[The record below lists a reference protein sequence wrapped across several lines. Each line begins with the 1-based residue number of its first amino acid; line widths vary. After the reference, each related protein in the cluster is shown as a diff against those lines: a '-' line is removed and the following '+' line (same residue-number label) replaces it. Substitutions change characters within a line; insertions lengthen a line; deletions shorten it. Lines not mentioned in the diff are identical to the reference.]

1 MLLSTVDI
9 QNSIQPDVA
18 PGFAFKLLPWKPRA
32 IFSGVYLSDF
42 VKKKCP
48 KQNTHLTH
56 LTHILNLFGLTNLP
70 NLSGFSDVPEV
81 SEYTIDPENAKAS
94 GQTMRTADDL
104 LLFRLPFCP
113 HRPMTLVL

>member
-56 LTHILNLFGLTNLP
+56 LTHHSESLRLDEPSQSFG
-70 NLSGFSDVPEV
+70 F
-81 SEYTIDPENAKAS
+81 
-94 GQTMRTADDL
+94 
-104 LLFRLPFCP
+104 F
-113 HRPMTLVL
+113 